1 MRNETKVGL
10 LTVAAVVLLVVGY
23 SYVSGRKIFSSKST
37 YYAVY
42 TQVSGLEVSN
52 PVTINGYR
60 IGEVEDIQI
69 THPSDPNILISFK
82 IQDDVQVPKGATAQ
96 IYSADLLGSKGIR
109 LMMDTTTRKLH
120 QPGDTLLS
128 STEQSLQES
137 ITNELS
143 PIKNKTA
150 SLITKIDTLVNH
162 VNQIMNKGGQK
173 ALSSSIDNFNKSLQ
187 SLERSSREVE
197 TLLSDEQG
205 ELRQLIKNASSIAE
219 NLDQQSASINNTMQ
233 NVSDFSDSLAA
244 ANLKSSLDT
253 VTRAMNRFNSI
264 MAKIDKGKGT
274 AGKLVNDPKLYNN
287 LEQSSAELDTLL
299 KDLQDNPGRYVKFP
313 IFDF

>member
-1 MRNETKVGL
+1 
-10 LTVAAVVLLVVGY
+10 
-23 SYVSGRKIFSSKST
+23 
-37 YYAVY
+37 
-42 TQVSGLEVSN
+42 
-52 PVTINGYR
+52 
-60 IGEVEDIQI
+60 
-69 THPSDPNILISFK
+69 
-82 IQDDVQVPKGATAQ
+82 
-96 IYSADLLGSKGIR
+96 
-109 LMMDTTTRKLH
+109 MMDTTTRKLH